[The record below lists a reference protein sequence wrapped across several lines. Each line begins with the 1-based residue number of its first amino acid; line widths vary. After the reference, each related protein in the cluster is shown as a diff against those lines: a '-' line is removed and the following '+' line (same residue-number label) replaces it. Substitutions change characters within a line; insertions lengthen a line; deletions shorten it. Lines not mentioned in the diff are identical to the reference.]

1 MKVYLDNC
9 CYNRPYDEQRQMRI
23 ILEAQAKLFI
33 QRLIVEKKLQL
44 VVSYV
49 SRYENSL
56 NPEIERRE
64 AINNF
69 FRNAAVY
76 IGREWEGE
84 AHTMAAGIMKMR
96 IQYNDALHI
105 ACSILAECDLFVTT
119 DDDIIKRYNGK
130 IAVCNPLKFIEEYGG
145 THNA

>member
-9 CYNRPYDEQRQMRI
+9 CYNRPYDEQRQMRV

-33 QRLIVEKKLQL
+33 QRLIVEKKLEL

-49 SRYENSL
+49 SRYENSF

-69 FRNAAVY
+69 FRNAAIY
-76 IGREWEGE
+76 IGREWEDR
-84 AHTMAAGIMKMR
+84 AKTMAREIMKMR
-96 IQYNDALHI
+96 INYNDALHI
-105 ACSILAECDLFVTT
+105 ACSIIAECDLFVTT

-130 IAVCNPLKFIEEYGG
+130 IAVCNPLKFIEQYGG
-145 THNA
+145 THHA

>member
-1 MKVYLDNC
+1 
-9 CYNRPYDEQRQMRI
+9 MRV

-33 QRLIVEKKLQL
+33 QRLIVEKKLEL

-49 SRYENSL
+49 SRYENSF

-64 AINNF
+64 AINKF

-76 IGREWEGE
+76 IGREWEE
-84 AHTMAAGIMKMR
+84 KAKIIAEEIMKMR
-96 IQYNDALHI
+96 IHYNDALHI
-105 ACSILAECDLFVTT
+105 ACSILAECDLFITT
-119 DDDIIKRYNGK
+119 DDYMIKHYNGK
-130 IAVCNPLKFIEEYGG
+130 IVVCNPLKFIEKYGG

>member
-9 CYNRPYDEQRQMRI
+9 CYNRPYDEQRQMRV

-33 QRLIVEKKLQL
+33 QRLIVEKKLEL
-44 VVSYV
+44 AVSYV

-64 AINNF
+64 AINKF

-76 IGREWEGE
+76 IDKEWEDKAKTIAE
-84 AHTMAAGIMKMR
+84 EIMKMR
-96 IQYNDALHI
+96 VSYNDALHI
-105 ACSILAECDLFVTT
+105 ACSILAECDLFITT
-119 DDDIIKRYNGK
+119 DDDIIKRYNGEM
-130 IAVCNPLKFIEEYGG
+130 IVCNPVKFIEQYGG